1 MKLSLDIRFIFY
13 TEKLQQKAMSVLREL
28 PAFQTFMRK
37 NSFLSSIFLTENP
50 TDINDP
56 SLAGLQRRTV
66 VEAQI
71 QNQIAGGGPNA
82 QNMVQQNIQN
92 FLHFHIEQ

>member
-1 MKLSLDIRFIFY
+1 MSLMLGSKPVSY
-13 TEKLQQKAMSVLREL
+13 THLDVYKRQYYYKQQIQEYKDQLNNPEKLQQKAMSILREL

-71 QNQIAGGGPNA
+71 QN
-82 QNMVQQNIQN
+82 
-92 FLHFHIEQ
+92 